1 MKLRSVALVFLVA
14 GCESAAPTDSFSTAP
29 GSSVLVGDVTQ
40 VTFTSRGGGY
50 HGNPPA
56 GAACDPAQWSY
67 TIGFADQTLSSIT
80 CTLAGDWTVAANYT
94 SVTRMISLDP
104 VQWQTVR
111 AAIEAVTVSSQRTCG
126 ADADTRDF
134 TVVRGEA
141 SLTYGDDFYG
151 CVTSYSAFVTSAS
164 LGNLWSVVSAIN

>member
-1 MKLRSVALVFLVA
+1 MQLRSVVLVFLVA
-14 GCESAAPTDSFSTAP
+14 GCESGAPSNSFSTAP

-40 VTFTSRGGGY
+40 VTFTSRGGGL
-50 HGNPPA
+50 HSNPPP

-67 TIGFADQTLSSIT
+67 TIGFADRTLSSIT
-80 CTLAGDWTVAANYT
+80 CTLTGDWTVAANYT
-94 SVTRMISLDP
+94 PVTRLVSLDP
-104 VQWQTVR
+104 AQWQTVR

-126 ADADTRDF
+126 ADADTRDL
-134 TVVRGEA
+134 TVARGEA

-151 CVTSYSAFVTSAS
+151 CVPSYSAFVTSAS

>member
-1 MKLRSVALVFLVA
+1 MQLRSVVLVFLAA
-14 GCESAAPTDSFSTAP
+14 GCESAAPSNSFSTAP

-40 VTFTSRGGGY
+40 VTLTSRGGGF
-50 HGNPPA
+50 HGSPPS

-67 TIGFADQTLSSIT
+67 TVGFGDQTLSSIT
-80 CTLAGDWTVAANYT
+80 C
-94 SVTRMISLDP
+94 SVTGDGTLPGDYLPITTLISPDP

-111 AAIEAVTVSSQRTCG
+111 AAIEGVTVSSQRTCG
-126 ADADTRDF
+126 ADADTRDL

-141 SLTYGDDFYG
+141 SLIYGDDFYG